1 MPTLQDVARRAG
13 VSTATVSK
21 VLSNTPYF
29 TEETRRKV
37 MHAVDELGYVPNL
50 AARALAAG
58 KTHIVAVVFPYVYEP
73 IFSDPLTLRILGG
86 IESVITQ
93 RGYNMLLSTPR
104 LSRAAPDAHYLQL
117 VQSGYLDGL
126 IAIDNVPEVSVID
139 VAREK
144 GLPSVVIGYDVRD
157 GDNWVHSDD
166 VSGGEQIMTH
176 VLELGHRAIG
186 LITVPENI
194 NMALEHRL
202 KGLRTVAEAAGLD
215 FDRLP
220 RADGD
225 FSTTSGAAGAAD
237 LLSRHPELT
246 ALICLNDRMALG
258 AIQQARLMG
267 RRVPGDLTVTGYDD
281 IPAAASF
288 APPLTTIDQRAP
300 ESGQTAAHML
310 FDILAGATPDNAV
323 LPVRFVERESTAAPY
338 SAPDSVPNRSVAS
351 MLPEPREEDTAD

>member
-37 MHAVDELGYVPNL
+37 MHAVQELGYVPHL

-58 KTHIVAVVFPYVYEP
+58 KTHIIAVVFPYVYES

-86 IESVITQ
+86 IESAIRE

-104 LSRAAPDAHYLQL
+104 LSATAPDEHYLQL
-117 VQSGYLDGL
+117 IRSGYLDGL
-126 IAIDNVPEVSVID
+126 IAIDNVPGVSA
-139 VAREK
+139 VAAAQTK
-144 GLPSVVIGYDVRD
+144 GLPAVVLGYGAQNGGAWVR
-157 GDNWVHSDD
+157 SDD
-166 VSGGEQIMTH
+166 YSGGQQLMQH
-176 VLELGHRAIG
+176 VISLGHRAIG

-202 KGLRTVAEAAGLD
+202 EGLRTVAEAHGID
-215 FDRLP
+215 FDQLP

-225 FSTTSGAAGAAD
+225 FSTESGAASVFRV
-237 LLSRHPELT
+237 LSESPEIT
-246 ALICLNDRMALG
+246 ALICLNDRMAMG

-267 RRVPGDLTVTGYDD
+267 RRVPEDLTVTGYDD

-288 APPLTTIDQRAP
+288 DPPLTTIDQRAP
-300 ESGQTAAHML
+300 ESGQAAARML
-310 FDILAGATPDNAV
+310 LDILEGATPDNVVMPVQFVQRATTARRNPSF
-323 LPVRFVERESTAAPY
+323 LP
-338 SAPDSVPNRSVAS
+338 PDPTDLPRPGEEVPS
-351 MLPEPREEDTAD
+351 D